1 MECKY
6 PYNSNNESITK
17 DTIHKILSSLK
28 ITFEVNNLSLYQ
40 KSFIHESYRKLKCY
54 ENMVNKNN
62 NMALQEES
70 YERLEFIGDALIESI
85 TANYLYD
92 RYHIIYK
99 QDEGFLTK
107 LKTRLVCGKNLTYL
121 SGCLELQK
129 YIVISKMVEDK
140 NKGRENMKSHKILCD
155 VFEAFCGALYQD
167 TNDYELVKKFIINV
181 YEKFIDFS
189 ELIITDINYKDKL
202 SRYIKKT
209 YDNYPIYNTIMID
222 EDNYKT
228 EIFNGEDKIGEF
240 ISLDKK
246 DSNQEAA
253 KLGLIYYGILN

>member
-1 MECKY
+1 MAT
-6 PYNSNNESITK
+6 PFNSFNFKVSETNIYEIFNK
-17 DTIHKILSSLK
+17 LDINFKLNDI
-28 ITFEVNNLSLYQ
+28 SLYQ

-54 ENMVNKNN
+54 EDMINN
-62 NMALQEES
+62 NNYMALQDES

-92 RYHIIYK
+92 RFHIIYN

-121 SGCLELQK
+121 ASCLDLQK

-140 NKGRENMKSHKILCD
+140 NNGRENMKTHKILCD
-155 VFEAFCGALYQD
+155 VFEALCGALYQD
-167 TNDYELVKKFIINV
+167 TKDYQLVEKFVINV

-209 YDNYPIYNTIMID
+209 YDNYPIYNTIIID

-240 ISLDKK
+240 ISQDKK
-246 DSNQEAA
+246 DSNQGAA